1 MGMLMTADGTGD
13 DLIKIQ
19 GLENY
24 TFTDEDGGE
33 PVNESDEEEPELFE
47 DVLVPVEG
55 DEGEAEEA
63 EEGEAEE
70 VEEAEGEDF
79 YEGGSEEG
87 DGDSSEDDDTNE
99 HAGTVRTSIGEA
111 MAPAG
116 FTIVDICPGFATT
129 AECQQFTGQLVLVG
143 WDTDAF
149 SGWFVGTIHSSTVS
163 ARDKLK
169 TPMANYVIKYTAQ
182 RTGDQIVGNVACELS
197 PRLHGKDNWWV
208 LIQRE
213 T

>member
-1 MGMLMTADGTGD
+1 MRLRR
-13 DLIKIQ
+13 LRRVR
-19 GLENY
+19 LRRLRRL
-24 TFTDEDGGE
+24 
-33 PVNESDEEEPELFE
+33 S
-47 DVLVPVEG
+47 
-55 DEGEAEEA
+55 
-63 EEGEAEE
+63 
-70 VEEAEGEDF
+70 EGEDF

-149 SGWFVGTIHSSTVS
+149 FGWFVGTIHSSTVS
-163 ARDKLK
+163 ATRQAEDPHGQL
-169 TPMANYVIKYTAQ
+169 
-182 RTGDQIVGNVACELS
+182 RDQIQSSA
-197 PRLHGKDNWWV
+197 HGRPNCR
-208 LIQRE
+208 QCSM
-213 T
+213 

>member
-33 PVNESDEEEPELFE
+33 PGNESDEEEPELFE

-70 VEEAEGEDF
+70 VEEAE
-79 YEGGSEEG
+79 
-87 DGDSSEDDDTNE
+87 
-99 HAGTVRTSIGEA
+99 
-111 MAPAG
+111 
-116 FTIVDICPGFATT
+116 
-129 AECQQFTGQLVLVG
+129 
-143 WDTDAF
+143 
-149 SGWFVGTIHSSTVS
+149 
-163 ARDKLK
+163 
-169 TPMANYVIKYTAQ
+169 
-182 RTGDQIVGNVACELS
+182 
-197 PRLHGKDNWWV
+197 
-208 LIQRE
+208 
-213 T
+213 